1 MKLNSLVCLKN
12 NHLTPL
18 IDGLEESPA
27 LAISVVNDFSEFQ
40 KDFNNYNLNY
50 LLFLLTGNPEL
61 KEVESR
67 SIRFILKKLKEYENI
82 IPIVI
87 LPFRWE
93 KGADVDSALISA
105 NQIVSK
111 SPLSLVLN
119 MNGSMDNPVY
129 DGKSVAD
136 VYKIYNEKIQN
147 FLN

>member
-27 LAISVVNDFSEFQ
+27 LAVSVVNDFCEFQ

-61 KEVESR
+61 KEMESKTVG
-67 SIRFILKKLKEYENI
+67 FILKKLKEYENI

-93 KGADVDSALISA
+93 KGTDISSALMSS

-111 SPLSLVLN
+111 SPLSLILN
-119 MNGSMDNPVY
+119 MNGSVDNPVY
-129 DGKSVAD
+129 GGKTVAD
-136 VYKIYNEKIQN
+136 VYKIYNEKIQS